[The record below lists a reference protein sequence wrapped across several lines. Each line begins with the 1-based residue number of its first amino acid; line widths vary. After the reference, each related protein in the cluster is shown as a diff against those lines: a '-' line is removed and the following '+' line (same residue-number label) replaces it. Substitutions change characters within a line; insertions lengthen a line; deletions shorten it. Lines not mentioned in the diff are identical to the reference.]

1 MWTRTCGMSS
11 RYTSMMASS
20 SSLPPSSGCLISLIA
35 LRMHC
40 RFFRLPAPPERIETM
55 PIGEEKLV
63 ALLKDLQELAT
74 YLHSRGDRTLALSR
88 QFEANA
94 QKDRSSRE
102 FDLNQAR
109 MLDYQHH
116 LWHEIGNLVEKLI
129 KQYDN

>member
-1 MWTRTCGMSS
+1 MWTRICGMSY
-11 RYTSMMASS
+11 RHTSMMVSL
-20 SSLPPSSGCLISLIA
+20 SSLPPSLDYLISLIA

-40 RFFRLPAPPERIETM
+40 RFFRLLAPRERIELM
-55 PIGEEKLV
+55 PTSEEKLV

-116 LWHEIGNLVEKLI
+116 IWHEIGNLVEKLI
-129 KQYDN
+129 KQYDT